1 MVKGQDLINL
11 LPDEKLIEI
20 MKYVD
25 GRGNDRDACLLV
37 CKRWRMLESVC
48 RQSLILG
55 MMWQSDAYLAKMV
68 QRFPN
73 LRQVCVDKKLLVLGK
88 AVGMTL
94 LSKTRR
100 SGHRVIMNCEDD
112 SNDNG
117 LTKGCLRLESLSL
130 MWCSAVLSHDLVN
143 LANACS
149 GLKVLDLY
157 VYNHV
162 YNQTSINIDIVGIT
176 EGCGKLLQSLRIA
189 ACARITNV
197 VLKAVET
204 NYNMLKKFT
213 LDSEYIEMDG
223 VLVIGRGC
231 EGLQVVGHNCPL
243 LETLALHGFQK
254 FTDRQ
259 VSYSHNL
266 SLLAIGGGYKKLRK
280 VTLSDSCYVGDRSLV
295 AIDGGCLQLEALEIN
310 RCHNIG
316 TAWLQAVGR
325 SCR

>member
-1 MVKGQDLINL
+1 
-11 LPDEKLIEI
+11 
-20 MKYVD
+20 
-25 GRGNDRDACLLV
+25 
-37 CKRWRMLESVC
+37 
-48 RQSLILG
+48 
-55 MMWQSDAYLAKMV
+55 
-68 QRFPN
+68 
-73 LRQVCVDKKLLVLGK
+73 
-88 AVGMTL
+88 
-94 LSKTRR
+94 
-100 SGHRVIMNCEDD
+100 
-112 SNDNG
+112 
-117 LTKGCLRLESLSL
+117 

-162 YNQTSINIDIVGIT
+162 YNQTSMFLSIYVAVVSSQFKTSNIDIVGIT

-231 EGLQVVGHNCPL
+231 VQLQI
-243 LETLALHGFQK
+243 
-254 FTDRQ
+254 
-259 VSYSHNL
+259 